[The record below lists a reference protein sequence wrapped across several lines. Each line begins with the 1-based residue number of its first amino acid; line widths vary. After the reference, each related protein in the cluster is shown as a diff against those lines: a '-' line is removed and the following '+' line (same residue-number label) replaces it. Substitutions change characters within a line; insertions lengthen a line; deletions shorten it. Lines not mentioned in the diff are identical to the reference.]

1 MALYYCIGFLLL
13 FFFCLVAEFFL
24 PSAGLIGASAFV
36 SAIVA
41 IISAFSYSTFAG
53 MVVSSIILVSAPLI
67 LYFMIRLWPH
77 TPIGRRILNRIPG
90 ERFKRDE
97 PTLSDGTPLSDLVGQ
112 VGVAATDLL
121 PSGRV
126 LIEGR
131 KMDAVSMGMPIDSGS
146 NVVVTKIIS
155 RKIQVRLADASE
167 TPANPANASGE
178 SSDHPTALE
187 SFDLESL
194 D

>member
-24 PSAGLIGASAFV
+24 PSAGLIGAAAFV

-41 IISAFSYSTFAG
+41 IISGFSYSTFAG
-53 MVVSSIILVSAPLI
+53 LVVSAIIVVSAPLI

-90 ERFKRDE
+90 ERFSRDI
-97 PTLSDGTPLSDLVGQ
+97 PTLSDGTPLSELVGQ
-112 VGVAATDLL
+112 VGIAATDLL

-126 LIEGR
+126 LIDGR
-131 KMDAVSMGMPIDSGS
+131 KIDAVSMGMPIDAGS

-155 RKIQVRLADASE
+155 RKIQVRLADPEAAPKNQTRTGE
-167 TPANPANASGE
+167 E
-178 SSDHPTALE
+178 SSAHPTALE
-187 SFDLESL
+187 SFDLDSL
-194 D
+194 E